1 MPFFHHLAD
10 GRPPGLYICSCQY
23 GVSFWDEKWQRLMR
37 SPRSAI
43 YLHQA
48 VVAAAFFK
56 ARAFFFIFFGRFSQD
71 KTACMS
77 EALMF
82 NRHQRHLREE
92 ILPRLQCG
100 VCSLGFLE

>member
-1 MPFFHHLAD
+1 
-10 GRPPGLYICSCQY
+10 
-23 GVSFWDEKWQRLMR
+23 VSFWDEKWQRLMR

-56 ARAFFFIFFGRFSQD
+56 ARAIFNFFWQVFSGN
-71 KTACMS
+71 TACMN

-82 NRHQRHLREE
+82 NRHQGHLREE
-92 ILPRLQCG
+92 ILSVAG
-100 VCSLGFLE
+100 VWLLGFLE